1 MEIKGNVLKVGAIQS
16 GTNQAG
22 KEWRS
27 QEVVVEFF
35 ETPEQMWSQK
45 IVINLRNEQ
54 IEGFRLSEGD
64 KVRVRFGLNYSEY
77 NGRFYQ
83 RVALAQDGLTLMQRM
98 GEPSSPQQPTE
109 PTKQEEPKQEE
120 KQDELPF

>member
-22 KEWRS
+22 REWRS

-98 GEPSSPQQPTE
+98 GEHPTPQQPTE

>member
-22 KEWRS
+22 REWRS

-98 GEPSSPQQPTE
+98 GEQPTPQQPTE

>member
-1 MEIKGNVLKVGAIQS
+1 MEIKGNVLKVGTIQS
-16 GTNQAG
+16 GTSQAG

-83 RVALAQDGLTLMQRM
+83 RIALAQDGLTLMQRM
-98 GEPSSPQQPTE
+98 GEQPTPQQTTE
-109 PTKQEEPKQEE
+109 PIKQEEPKQEE

>member
-1 MEIKGNVLKVGAIQS
+1 MEIKGNVLKVGTIQS

-109 PTKQEEPKQEE
+109 PIKQEEPKQEE

>member
-22 KEWRS
+22 REWRS